1 MIPQNGNI
9 LKFPVLP
16 QNGME
21 TVNMHLNKYF
31 IEHEGVVEPQGTTKR
46 AKGHKKTYLGRACFH
61 HFCVVFVSCSKK
73 LCRFSNEWIKVEK
86 KFR

>member
-21 TVNMHLNKYF
+21 TVNMHLNKYS
-31 IEHEGVVEPQGTTKR
+31 IEHEGVVEPQGTIK
-46 AKGHKKTYLGRACFH
+46 KGQGPQKGLIWEILKLGYYRRIIAMGGGWWFIWGGRM
-61 HFCVVFVSCSKK
+61 
-73 LCRFSNEWIKVEK
+73 LLWTQ
-86 KFR
+86 